1 MKKLLRLFIF
11 IFLLLLFWV
20 GIFLWETSI
29 NKSAEIFVGDSLVSQ
44 EDLTTA
50 KNSSVKKEYTNFHY
64 AYFQNKEFYGDL
76 EKIESEGEKGEKIS
90 GGIVSHHF
98 FIAPKIASLFAKMR
112 NQKIETVVILGPNH
126 FGAGDGDILISK
138 YPYNTPWGV
147 LEPDEEI
154 IAELL
159 KEKIINNDEFPFE
172 KEHSISSLV
181 GFIKYFSPEA
191 KIVPIILK
199 KNVSSQKAELLAEKL
214 AEILGENSVVLASVD
229 FSHHLNRIAA
239 QFHDEASV
247 SVIEN
252 FDYERI
258 YNLEIDSPPS
268 IYTLLKYL
276 EKRGNQKMIY
286 ENINSADFSDDFDSE
301 DVTSYLFAY
310 FVKGESK
317 KETELSL
324 LNFGDTMLGRGV
336 EEIIRNGEDPFEE
349 IRGVEGNFLKGV
361 DFISIN
367 LEGPITENTQCQKKA
382 SSFKFLPRTAKL
394 LFENKINIVNLANN
408 HFFDCEERGVIDTKE
423 NLGYFSISYFG
434 GNELSDS
441 YIIKK
446 AGEKK
451 IAFVGIDDTLRKVN
465 INDFYSLVGDLKKR
479 NDYIIVNIHWGY
491 EYNKLQSK
499 RQTEIAHQL
508 IDSGADVIIGH
519 HPHVIQPMEIY
530 KNKAIFYSLGNFV
543 FDQILKETN
552 EGFGVGII
560 LGDNI
565 NKFYIFPYEIIN
577 YQPILFSYQEAEKF
591 CDSFLKNVEM
601 EDVCQFE
608 IENEEN

>member
-1 MKKLLRLFIF
+1 MKKLLISSIF
-11 IFLLLLFWV
+11 IFLSLLFCV
-20 GIFLWETSI
+20 GIFQDYFTGIFSEKVSVNLENLET
-29 NKSAEIFVGDSLVSQ
+29 V
-44 EDLTTA
+44 
-50 KNSSVKKEYTNFHY
+50 KNNSGKKEYTDFHF

-76 EKIESEGEKGEKIS
+76 EKADSEIKIS
-90 GGIVSHHF
+90 EKVDGGIVSHHF
-98 FIAPKIASLFAKMR
+98 LVAPKIASFFAKIG

-126 FGAGDGDILISK
+126 FSAGDGDILISK

-147 LEPDEEI
+147 LEPDEKVIE
-154 IAELL
+154 ELL
-159 KEKIINNDEFPFE
+159 KEKFVENDEFPFK
-172 KEHSISSLV
+172 KEHSISSLA

-191 KIVPIILK
+191 KIAPIILK
-199 KNVSSQKAELLAEKL
+199 QNVSFQEAGLLAKKL
-214 AEILGENSVVLASVD
+214 DEILGENSVVLASVD

-276 EKRGNQKMIY
+276 EKRGSQKMIY
-286 ENINSADFSDDFDSE
+286 ENINSAVFSDDLDSE
-301 DVTSYLFAY
+301 DVTSYLFSH
-310 FVKGESK
+310 FVKGEHR
-317 KETELSL
+317 KEAKLSL

-336 EEIIRNGEDPFEE
+336 EKIIKDERSPFEK

-361 DFISIN
+361 DFTSVN

-382 SSFKFLPRTAKL
+382 YSFRFLPKTAKL
-394 LFENKINIVNLANN
+394 LFENKINIANLANN
-408 HFFDCEERGVIDTKE
+408 HSFDCGEKGMSDTKE
-423 NLGYFSISYFG
+423 NLDYFGINYFG

-441 YIIKK
+441 YIIK
-446 AGEKK
+446 EVNDKK
-451 IAFVGIDDTLRKVN
+451 IAFVGIDDTFKKIN
-465 INDFYSLVGDLKKR
+465 INEFYNLIKDLKKR
-479 NDYIIVNIHWGY
+479 NNYIVVNIHWGY

-499 RQTEIAHQL
+499 SQTEIAHKL

-530 KNKAIFYSLGNFV
+530 KSKAIFYSLGNFV
-543 FDQILKETN
+543 FDQIPKETN

-560 LGDNI
+560 LGNNI

-577 YQPILFSYQEAEKF
+577 YQPTLFSYQEAENF
-591 CDSFLKNVEM
+591 CASFLKDVRTK
-601 EDVCQFE
+601 DVCQFE
-608 IENEEN
+608 IEI